1 MKQRKNPSRSGLGV
15 VQPTASGP
23 SAAVR
28 GEEAEQAP
36 PTGKV
41 IEFPGRADEPH
52 AGDGDGG
59 DGTEIVIRI
68 VVDWPELPDDSIPE
82 PEPDPEPERKSGLG
96 PFLWGALIGWWLG
109 G

>member
-1 MKQRKNPSRSGLGV
+1 VKKRKNPSRSGLGV

-41 IEFPGRADEPH
+41 IEFPGRADEPQ

-68 VVDWPELPDDSIPE
+68 LVDWPDTPEDAIPE

-96 PFLWGALIGWWLG
+96 PFIWGALIGWWLG

>member
-1 MKQRKNPSRSGLGV
+1 M
-15 VQPTASGP
+15 
-23 SAAVR
+23 
-28 GEEAEQAP
+28 GE
-36 PTGKV
+36 V
-41 IEFPGRADEPH
+41 IEFPGRIDEPQ

-68 VVDWPELPDDSIPE
+68 VVDWPELPEGSTSA
-82 PEPDPEPERKSGLG
+82 PEPDPEPERKGRLG

>member
-1 MKQRKNPSRSGLGV
+1 VKQQKICGRSGAGI
-15 VQPTASGP
+15 VQPTASSA

-36 PTGKV
+36 PMGKV
-41 IEFPGRADEPH
+41 IEFPGRADEPQ

-59 DGTEIVIRI
+59 DGTEIVIRL
-68 VVDWPELPDDSIPE
+68 VVDWPELPEGSTSE
-82 PEPDPEPERKSGLG
+82 PDPDPEPEREGRLG

>member
-1 MKQRKNPSRSGLGV
+1 MAKTRHPDHPASASVHPFPIDASSAPRAAEAQDSPQLG
-15 VQPTASGP
+15 Q
-23 SAAVR
+23 
-28 GEEAEQAP
+28 
-36 PTGKV
+36 V
-41 IEFPGRADEPH
+41 IDFPGRPDEPQ

-68 VVDWPELPDDSIPE
+68 VVDWPDVPEDPPDE
-82 PEPDPEPERKSGLG
+82 PEPEPERKGRLG